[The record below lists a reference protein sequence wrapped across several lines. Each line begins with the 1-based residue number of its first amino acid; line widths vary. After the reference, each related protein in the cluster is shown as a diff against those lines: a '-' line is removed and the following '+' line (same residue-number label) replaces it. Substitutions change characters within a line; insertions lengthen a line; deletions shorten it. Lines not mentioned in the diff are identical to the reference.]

1 MNLRTGWWT
10 FLRAVTTPGV
20 TQLVTAGEWMYR
32 LNVMART
39 LGNRHVLT
47 DVIYD
52 LKDALIQ
59 HLYQCGYATEVK
71 LHLQKRLC
79 RACGG
84 TGEYF
89 TGAECYRCDGT
100 GVYAYTRLIAFRF
113 CVDGHS
119 FAWHQLEKLIDYP
132 VTFTQGEPEPFQEPI
147 RRDDAIL
154 SLVDAWHGCCVVWW
168 ALLFNGKPVRFY
180 LFEQTGMRVKR
191 ALHVYDPVN
200 WWNRV
205 RARFRWAKAHR
216 IQKSQTKLVVMESG
230 ENELYQAEYDAR
242 MRNYEIGVDPGAGDD
257 RTVYSERKDYE

>member
-10 FLRAVTTPGV
+10 FLRAATTPGV

-39 LGNRHVLT
+39 LGNQHVLT
-47 DVIYD
+47 DVIYE

-147 RRDDAIL
+147 RRDEAIL

-168 ALLFNGKPVRFY
+168 SLLFNGTPVRFY
-180 LFEQTGMRVKR
+180 LFEQTGAIIKMRIRKV
-191 ALHVYDPVN
+191 LHIDAIQQAARKIRQ
-200 WWNRV
+200 WWQKKVSGVLYR
-205 RARFRWAKAHR
+205 R
-216 IQKSQTKLVVMESG
+216 IEKKLHATQLEPDELKMLKEAQDML
-230 ENELYQAEYDAR
+230 ENEY
-242 MRNYEIGVDPGAGDD
+242 PF
-257 RTVYSERKDYE
+257 